1 MAKPPKLPIKF
12 DNKGMDYFDYL
23 VSMVEPYF
31 NEFQIPLDFT
41 GYKELV
47 DMYGNLTNENTELAW
62 NLSKEINIWSE
73 YISDLSNLTQKLF
86 LDSETDK
93 IEQFAIASYQADK
106 VKVAN
111 GERLANKDLSVVNV
125 RKRRNSFKAFSL
137 ALESKN
143 RFLER
148 AYHHCKSTCN
158 WNYSSNYDNSSN
170 NEMLIK
176 AIEKMTE
183 LLEKIENVNYSYNK
197 NLKLV

>member
-1 MAKPPKLPIKF
+1 MSKPPKLPIKF
-12 DNKGMDYFDYL
+12 NDKDMDYFDCL

-31 NEFQIPLDFT
+31 HEFQIPLDFT

-62 NLSKEINIWSE
+62 KLSKEINIWSE

-106 VKVAN
+106 TKVAN

-125 RKRRNSFKAFSL
+125 RKKRNSFKAFSL
-137 ALESKN
+137 ALDSKS

-158 WNYSSNYDNSSN
+158 WNYSSAYDNSSN
-170 NEMLIK
+170 NEMLVK

-183 LLEKIENVNYSYNK
+183 LLEKIESVHYSYNK

>member
-1 MAKPPKLPIKF
+1 MSKPPKLPINF
-12 DNKGMDYFDYL
+12 NDQNMDYFDYL
-23 VSMVEPYF
+23 VTMVAPYF
-31 NEFQIPLDFT
+31 NEFKIPLDFT

-47 DMYGNLTNENTELAW
+47 DVYGNLTNNNTELAW
-62 NLSKEINIWSE
+62 KLSKEINIWSE

-93 IEQFAIASYQADK
+93 IEQFSIASYQADK
-106 VKVAN
+106 IKVAN
-111 GERLANKDLSVVNV
+111 GERLANKDIAVVSV

-143 RFLER
+143 KFLER

-158 WNYSSNYDNSSN
+158 WNYNNNSNYL
-170 NEMLIK
+170 NEHETLIK

-183 LLEKIENVNYSYNK
+183 LLDKIENKNRNSNK
-197 NLKLV
+197 TLKLV